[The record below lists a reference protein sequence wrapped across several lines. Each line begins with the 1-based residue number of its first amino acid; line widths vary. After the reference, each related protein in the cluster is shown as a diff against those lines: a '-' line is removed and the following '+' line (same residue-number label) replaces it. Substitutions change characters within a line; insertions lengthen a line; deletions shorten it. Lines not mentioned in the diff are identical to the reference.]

1 MTRTYTITPET
12 VDIDVCYGDY
22 DGHVS
27 KDIFYLEVFK
37 DGIRLDGVGFYTEAD
52 AKHHGE
58 KFVTTGH
65 MAGELI

>member
-27 KDIFYLEVFK
+27 KEMFFLVLSEF
-37 DGIRLDGVGFYTEAD
+37 GVRVDWNNFLSEETATSV
-52 AKHHGE
+52 GE
-58 KFVTTGH
+58 RFVMT
-65 MAGELI
+65 GELI